1 MRAITYI
8 VNDPVNVSDIVTL
21 ILDYIT
27 IDHCVCEDVIFEIKV
42 ILNELIVNAVQH
54 GNKCNDCKNT
64 YVTFKII
71 DNYLYVSVMDEGSG
85 FNHTKTA
92 LINKDLECVNNL
104 YCDHGRGLVIVRE
117 LCDKMKFNKCG
128 NKVSIIKN
136 LDTLQPN
143 NVEKMKE

>member
-8 VNDPVNVSDIVTL
+8 INDPVNVSEIVTL

-27 IDHCVCEDVIFEIKV
+27 LGNCVCEDVKFEIRV
-42 ILNELIVNAVQH
+42 ILNELIVNALQH
-54 GNKCNDCKNT
+54 GNKCKEDKRT

-92 LINKDLECVNNL
+92 LLNKDLDCINDL
-104 YCDHGRGLVIVRE
+104 YCDHGRGLVIVRQ

-136 LDTLQPN
+136 LYLQHIK
-143 NVEKMKE
+143 V

>member
-8 VNDPVNVSDIVTL
+8 INNPVDVSDIVTL

-27 IDHCVCEDVIFEIKV
+27 LGHCVCEDVIFEIKV

-54 GNKCNDCKNT
+54 GNKCNDCKHT

-92 LINKDLECVNNL
+92 LVHKDLDCVNNL
-104 YCDHGRGLVIVRE
+104 YCDHGRGLVIVRQ
-117 LCDKMKFNKCG
+117 LCDKIKFNKCG

-136 LDTLQPN
+136 LDIQQPK
-143 NVEKMKE
+143 NV

>member
-8 VNDPVNVSDIVTL
+8 INNPVDVSDTVTL
-21 ILDYIT
+21 ILDYISLG
-27 IDHCVCEDVIFEIKV
+27 HCVCEDVIFEIKV

-54 GNKCNDCKNT
+54 GNNCNDSKHT

-92 LINKDLECVNNL
+92 LINNDLDCVNNL
-104 YCDHGRGLVIVRE
+104 YCDHGRGLVIVRQ
-117 LCDKMKFNKCG
+117 LCDKIKFNKCG
-128 NKVSIIKN
+128 NKVAIIKN
-136 LDTLQPN
+136 LDIQQP
-143 NVEKMKE
+143 KHI

>member
-8 VNDPVNVSDIVTL
+8 INNPVDVSDTVSL
-21 ILDYIT
+21 ILDYISLG
-27 IDHCVCEDVIFEIKV
+27 HCVCEDVIFEIKV

-54 GNKCNDCKNT
+54 GNNCNDSKHT

-92 LINKDLECVNNL
+92 LINKDLDCVNNL
-104 YCDHGRGLVIVRE
+104 YCDHGRGLVIVRQ
-117 LCDKMKFNKCG
+117 LCDKIKFNKCG
-128 NKVSIIKN
+128 NKVAIIKN
-136 LDTLQPN
+136 LDN
-143 NVEKMKE
+143 NQNIFKEIKE